1 MRGTFA
7 NAETGEVFEDAELRT
22 KEQREQYKK
31 IREKQKEY
39 EFKHAQIDENYKRY
53 GAFVWF
59 IYHSQQVLD
68 LGITPDQLT
77 KLIYLSTYL
86 DYKNRLIIEK
96 DKHMTR
102 THMQDVLK
110 VSERTFKTFWGAIVK
125 AKILRNDT
133 SDNCLYIDNSIF
145 KRGKIKLD
153 EDENKIRLYR
163 NSIKKLYEKAKPS
176 EHKFLSYLFQ
186 AIPYVNKNYN
196 IISQNPL
203 ENDLSLVIPMQ
214 MTEYCEIINYDP
226 DNARKLKAKMKA
238 LTIND
243 KHVFSFVD
251 NGNGLFCYVNPY
263 VYYAG
268 NKWEKVEILGKF

>member
-39 EFKHAQIDENYKRY
+39 ELKHAQIDENYKRY

-102 THMQDVLK
+102 THMQDLLK

-133 SDNCLYIDNSIF
+133 NDNCLYIDNSIF
-145 KRGKIKLD
+145 KRGKIILD

-203 ENDLSLVIPMQ
+203 ENDLSLVVPMQ

>member
-39 EFKHAQIDENYKRY
+39 ESKRTAIDENYKRY

-133 SDNCLYIDNSIF
+133 NDNYLYIDNSIF

-203 ENDLSLVIPMQ
+203 ENDLSLVVPMQ
-214 MTEYCEIINYDP
+214 MTEYCEIINYDS

>member
-1 MRGTFA
+1 MRGTFYQS
-7 NAETGEVFEDAELRT
+7 ETGEVFEDADLRT

-31 IREKQKEY
+31 LLEKRQEY
-39 EFKHAQIDENYKRY
+39 EFKGTEIKEKYRKY
-53 GAFVWF
+53 GAFVWL

-68 LGITPDQLT
+68 LGITSDQLT

-86 DYKNRLIIEK
+86 NYRNRLMTKK

-102 THMQDVLK
+102 ADMQNILK
-110 VSERTFKTFWGAIVK
+110 VSQRTFKTFWSAVVN
-125 AKILRNDT
+125 AKILKID
-133 SDNCLYIDNSIF
+133 SKDNCLYINDSIF
-145 KRGKIKLD
+145 KRGTFILN

-163 NSIKKLYEKAKPS
+163 KSIRHLYEQAKPS

-186 AIPYVNKNYN
+186 AIPFVNKNYN
-196 IISQNPL
+196 IISHNPL
-203 ENDLSLVIPMQ
+203 ENDLSLVRPMQ
-214 MTEYCEIINYDP
+214 MTEYCKIINYDP
-226 DNARKLKAKMKA
+226 DNARKLKTKMKA
-238 LTIND
+238 LTLNG

-268 NKWEKVEILGKF
+268 NKWEEVEILGKF

>member
-7 NAETGEVFEDAELRT
+7 NTETGEVFEDAEIRT

-39 EFKHAQIDENYKRY
+39 ELKRAKIDDNYKRY
-53 GAFVWF
+53 GTFVWF

-86 DYKNRLIIEK
+86 NYKNRLIIEK

-102 THMQDVLK
+102 ADMQKILK
-110 VSERTFKTFWGAIVK
+110 VKERTFKTFWSAITK
-125 AKILRNDT
+125 AKILKIDT
-133 SDNCLYIDNSIF
+133 NDNCLYIDNSIF
-145 KRGKIKLD
+145 KRGKITLD
-153 EDENKIRLYR
+153 EDENKIRLYK
-163 NSIKKLYEKAKPS
+163 NSIRELYEKAKPS

-203 ENDLSLVIPMQ
+203 ESDLSLVIPMQ
-214 MTEYCEIINYDP
+214 MTEYCKIINYDP
-226 DNARKLKAKMKA
+226 DNVRRLKAQMKA

-243 KHVFSFVD
+243 KNVFSFVD

-268 NKWEKVEILGKF
+268 NNWEKVEILGKF

>member
-39 EFKHAQIDENYKRY
+39 ESKRAAIDENYKRY

-133 SDNCLYIDNSIF
+133 NDNCLYIDNSIF

-203 ENDLSLVIPMQ
+203 ENDLSLVVPMQ
-214 MTEYCEIINYDP
+214 MTEYCEIINYDS